1 VNDTAAFTAIVRGRV
16 QGVFFRAFVQRHA
29 RQLGIS
35 GYVRNLPDRSV
46 EVRAE
51 GERQQLEALAGY
63 LRSGPPASS
72 VREVNIDWLA
82 PDGQYNGFHITY

>member
-35 GYVRNLPDRSV
+35 GYVSNLPDGSL

-51 GERQQLEALAGY
+51 GERLQLEALAGY
-63 LRSGPPASS
+63 LRSGTPASS
-72 VREVNIDWLA
+72 VTEVVIDWSV
-82 PDGQYNGFHITY
+82 PEGQYNGFHIAY